1 LLVSRLDQE
10 EAYVPWMETYALQI
24 NRIAAAADLP
34 IVDLLSAPTS
44 PPGPSAADVAA
55 ASEMSDA
62 DRAEF
67 IRSMVS
73 RLAER
78 LEDEPEDLD
87 GWMRL
92 ANAYAVLQEE
102 DRAIEAYR
110 KVEALLE
117 QQPANDPRRAAVR
130 DALERLGG

>member
-1 LLVSRLDQE
+1 
-10 EAYVPWMETYALQI
+10 M
-24 NRIAAAADLP
+24 N
-34 IVDLLSAPTS
+34 
-44 PPGPSAADVAA
+44 
-55 ASEMSDA
+55 DA

-73 RLAER
+73 RLAGR

-92 ANAYAVLQEE
+92 ANAYTVLQEQ

-110 KVEALLE
+110 KAEALLE

-130 DALERLGG
+130 AALERLGG